1 MVEKKK
7 KSSSNKNFDKKERSI
22 YDLYTF
28 ISRWI
33 SNFKKRNTT
42 LLIEEIKK
50 YNLNQYEIIS
60 VVKKVSF
67 YGLKYPKFIWYIN
80 KYFNNTYEFNKYE
93 SSLLIY
99 NIIFLLTQFVDD
111 GNPKYFNKL
120 VIFKSNY
127 KKDLNYINI
136 TKVIYR
142 YFDEIYNIQFN
153 DLELKYYYILYEN
166 RIIRE
171 TDIYDMNLKL
181 SEPIKGLKLELE
193 NIEFDKLPE
202 KKPDNN
208 EIKAETN
215 TSVEVK
221 KLPKVKKETHAE
233 KQKTDKVSFASKKK
247 KIISEFKIKP
257 ENIITE
263 VNDKLTLLD
272 IASID
277 DLIIIEI
284 YVDETGIK
292 KYLIKDYIQPIY
304 FKSGSNW
311 KENTMTSDSVDNVVM
326 ISGISKKKASRLIYN
341 NLAELKNR
349 VL

>member
-1 MVEKKK
+1 MNIAPPLDIALLLMKLE
-7 KSSSNKNFDKKERSI
+7 SYMSNWE
-22 YDLYTF
+22 
-28 ISRWI
+28 
-33 SNFKKRNTT
+33 
-42 LLIEEIKK
+42 
-50 YNLNQYEIIS
+50 
-60 VVKKVSF
+60 
-67 YGLKYPKFIWYIN
+67 
-80 KYFNNTYEFNKYE
+80 
-93 SSLLIY
+93 
-99 NIIFLLTQFVDD
+99 
-111 GNPKYFNKL
+111 
-120 VIFKSNY
+120 
-127 KKDLNYINI
+127 
-136 TKVIYR
+136 
-142 YFDEIYNIQFN
+142 
-153 DLELKYYYILYEN
+153 
-166 RIIRE
+166 
-171 TDIYDMNLKL
+171 
-181 SEPIKGLKLELE
+181 LELE

-208 EIKAETN
+208 DIKAETN
-215 TSVEVK
+215 ASVEVK
-221 KLPKVKKETHAE
+221 NSSKVKKESHAE
-233 KQKTDKVSFASKKK
+233 KQKSDKVSFASKKK

-277 DLIIIEI
+277 DLVIIEI

-349 VL
+349 IL